1 MRHARIHPRTL
12 GYLGRALSLEL
23 SAVQQYMTQASL
35 TEAWG
40 LSEAAERLR
49 AETVEEM
56 QHAERIIQRML
67 ALGVAPNASQ
77 LRPAGVAR
85 NLIDLLRQ
93 DALLES
99 EIVALYQEASLFCH
113 RVGDLTNAEFF
124 ATLLDEETAHAEEI
138 AQWLAALGVPRSRDP
153 EARAYF

>member
-35 TEAWG
+35 AEAWG
-40 LSEAAERLR
+40 LPEAARR
-49 AETVEEM
+49 FRQETVEEM
-56 QHAERIIQRML
+56 QHAERITQRML

-85 NLIDLLRQ
+85 NLPDLLRQ
-93 DALLES
+93 DARLES
-99 EIVALYQEASLFCH
+99 EIVALYQEATGFCH
-113 RVGDLTNAEFF
+113 RIGDPENGDFF
-124 ATLLDEETAHAEEI
+124 AALWQEEAHHAQEI
-138 AQWLAALGVPRSRDP
+138 DDWLAEVLPHP
-153 EARAYF
+153 ARATGDRVYF

>member
-35 TEAWG
+35 AEAWG
-40 LSEAAERLR
+40 LPEAAARLR
-49 AETVEEM
+49 EETVEEM

-67 ALGVAPNASQ
+67 ALGVAPNGSQ

-85 NLIDLLRQ
+85 SLVDLLRQ
-93 DALLES
+93 DAVLEA
-99 EIVALYQEASLFCH
+99 EIVALYREATVFCR
-113 RVGDLTNAEFF
+113 RVGDRENGDFF
-124 ATLLDEETAHAEEI
+124 EALLNEESGHAREI
-138 AQWLAALGVPRSRDP
+138 EDWLVSLGVPRYRDP
-153 EARAYF
+153 AERAYF